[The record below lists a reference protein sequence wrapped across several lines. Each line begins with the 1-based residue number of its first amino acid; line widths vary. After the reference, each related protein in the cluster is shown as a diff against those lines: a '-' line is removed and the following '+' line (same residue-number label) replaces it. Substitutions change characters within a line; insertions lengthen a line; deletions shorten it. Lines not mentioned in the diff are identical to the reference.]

1 MNNIFFFYHNLK
13 DENKIKQLNLPCK
26 IENGT
31 SLVGSYD
38 ENSGDLMEGN
48 NEIISGKVVSF
59 NTSLQKILYEL
70 NNPHHYLET
79 GKTKYNLSTVLVN
92 VNNQLKEAYIIC

>member
-1 MNNIFFFYHNLK
+1 MFFFYHNLK

-38 ENSGDLMEGN
+38 ENSGHLMEGN
-48 NEIISGKVVSF
+48 NEMISGKLVSF
-59 NTSLQKILYEL
+59 NTSFQKVLDEL
-70 NNPHHYLET
+70 NNPHHSLGT
-79 GKTKYNLSTVLVN
+79 GKIKYNLSTVLVN
-92 VNNQLKEAYIIC
+92 VNNQLKEAFIIY